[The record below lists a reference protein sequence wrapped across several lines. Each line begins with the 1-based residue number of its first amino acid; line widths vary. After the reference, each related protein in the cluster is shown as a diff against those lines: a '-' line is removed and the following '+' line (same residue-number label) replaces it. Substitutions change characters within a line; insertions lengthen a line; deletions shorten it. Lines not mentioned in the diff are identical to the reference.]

1 MSQAGTVTGKPV
13 YRGMDQAGLD
23 AAYNNTAAVVDSGV
37 RLALWSERSAIVRAE
52 AKSRLDLVY
61 GPRPRNRIDYFP
73 TDGRGGPLFV
83 FLHGGYWQRNS
94 KEMFAFLSDGPRAY
108 GIKVAVIGYTLAPE
122 ARLSEIVKEVRQAL
136 DFLSE
141 NASNLE
147 FDRGGIF
154 VGGWSAGAHLAAVVS
169 DHPSV
174 RGGLAISGIFDLE
187 PIALS
192 YINEQ
197 LRLDAKEIGT
207 LSPLRNVSIRHS
219 PLQLFVGASELPE
232 LRRQSAVY
240 AEMAKKQG
248 LPVALTELPS
258 HNHFSILDELS
269 GRGGLLAR
277 ELARLVENGRGP
289 GGFPPSPLTQSSAG
303 L

>member
-1 MSQAGTVTGKPV
+1 
-13 YRGMDQAGLD
+13 MDQAVLD
-23 AAYNNTAAVVDSGV
+23 AAYNNTAAVADSGA
-37 RLALWSERSAIVRAE
+37 RLAQWNERSAIVRAE
-52 AKSRLDLVY
+52 ANSRLDLVY
-61 GPRPRNRIDYFP
+61 GPRPRNRLDYFASK
-73 TDGRGGPLFV
+73 GRGGPLFV

-94 KEMFAFLSDGPRAY
+94 KEIFAFISDGPRAH
-108 GIKVAVIGYTLAPE
+108 GINVAVIGYTLAPQ
-122 ARLSEIVKEVRQAL
+122 ARLSEIVNEVRLAL
-136 DFLSE
+136 DFLSD
-141 NASNLE
+141 NAGKLK
-147 FDRGGIF
+147 FDRGGVF

-169 DHPSV
+169 DHPVV

-197 LRLDAKEIGT
+197 LRLDTNEIVA
-207 LSPLRNVSIRHS
+207 LSPLRNASVRHS

-240 AEMAKKQG
+240 ADMARKQG
-248 LPVALTELPS
+248 LPVTLTDLQS

-269 GRGGLLAR
+269 DRDGLMAR

-289 GGFPPSPLTQSSAG
+289 GGFPPSPLTQVSAG